1 MPALPPTPSGVVRFR
16 LIHELDSDLSI
27 GCHFDYSY
35 TGGPPSNADL
45 ATLAAGVAGAWN
57 TDLASLLSSDGL
69 LSSVIAIDLA
79 NPSTVEGVWTG
90 SHAGTRSG
98 NIATLAT
105 AACFIWAPNRRYR
118 GSRPKMFTPYGVQA
132 DVTGA
137 NEWTSGFQSA
147 AVTAMDAFLGALSG
161 LSAGSTNLTSQA
173 YVSFF
178 EGFTVTTSPTTGR
191 SRNTPKLRTVPAVFA
206 VSTRHL
212 QARLGSQRRRLS
224 SGG

>member
-1 MPALPPTPSGVVRFR
+1 MPAPPPTPSGVVRFR

-57 TDLASLLSSDGL
+57 TDVASLLSSDGL
-69 LSSVIAIDLA
+69 LSSVIATDLA
-79 NPSTVEGVWTG
+79 NPSTVDGVWTG

-105 AACFIWAPNRRYR
+105 AATFIWAPNRRYR
-118 GSRPKMFTPYGVQA
+118 GSRPKMFAPYGVQA

-137 NEWTSGFQSA
+137 NEWTSGFQSS
-147 AVTAMDAFLGALSG
+147 AVTAIDAFMGALSG
-161 LSAGSTNLTSQA
+161 LTAGSTQLTSQA
-173 YVSFF
+173 YVSYF
-178 EGFTVTTSPTTGR
+178 EGLTVLPPSPSGR
-191 SRNTPKLRTVPAVFA
+191 VKTVPKLRTVPAVFA
-206 VSTRHL
+206 VSTRRL

-224 SGG
+224 AGG